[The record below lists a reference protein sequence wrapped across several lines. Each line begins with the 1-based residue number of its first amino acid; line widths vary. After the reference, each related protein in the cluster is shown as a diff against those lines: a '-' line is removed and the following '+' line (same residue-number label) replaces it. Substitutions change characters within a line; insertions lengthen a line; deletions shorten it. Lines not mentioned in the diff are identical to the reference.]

1 MGHLKGH
8 WTTTSLL
15 SYQDKHRF
23 TWKWCRWL
31 LHGYIFMVN
40 NIKNNSGTYYKSH
53 KWRSPRPLMH
63 SLLVIF
69 TYCIIKLLPAGGFG
83 VLAFAAPAGRQ
94 ILDGLTLITHYS
106 VWGRGGPPATLIND
120 LLVWFASGRAVAGPD
135 QMACDRLSCGAVH
148 MQLVHR
154 PGAQFTFHMHYRVKE
169 MRHTSFW
176 DNFFFFFF
184 FPRSVNVGVVSEQ
197 WTRAICHNLYLT

>member
-1 MGHLKGH
+1 
-8 WTTTSLL
+8 
-15 SYQDKHRF
+15 
-23 TWKWCRWL
+23 
-31 LHGYIFMVN
+31 MVN

-176 DNFFFFFF
+176 DNFFFSFYFPDQLMSVWFLSSEHGLSVIICIWPNQDLIPKSHICTFTIELAKNGCNWLFF
-184 FPRSVNVGVVSEQ
+184 
-197 WTRAICHNLYLT
+197 